1 MAISK
6 IDKKKVIEKF
16 ATEKN
21 DTGSPEVQ
29 IGLLSFEVDNLQKH
43 ITDNKHDHPSK
54 RALVNKVAKR
64 RRLLRYLNNM
74 DSKRY
79 AELLKKVGLKK

>member
-6 IDKKKVIEKF
+6 IDKKKVIDKYS
-16 ATEKN
+16 TEKN

-29 IGLLSFEVDNLQKH
+29 VGLLSAEIDNLSKH
-43 ITDNKHDHPSK
+43 IEENKHDFPSK

-64 RRLLRYLNNM
+64 RRLLRYLSNL
-74 DSKRY
+74 DPKRY
-79 AELLKKVGLKK
+79 QELIKKVGIKK

>member
-6 IDKKKVIEKF
+6 IDKKKVIEKYS
-16 ATEKN
+16 TEKG

-29 IGLLSFEVDNLQKH
+29 VGLLTFEIDNLQKH
-43 ITDNKHDHPSK
+43 IEENKHDFPGK

-64 RRLLRYLNNM
+64 RRLLRYLLKM

-79 AELLKKVGLKK
+79 QELLKKSGLKK